1 MAPELNTSD
10 VRQVI
15 RWCVLLGFIYLAY
28 LYLNSAAYSA
38 WVSGGPPNPY
48 PIGWS
53 RRALGHLFFSAA
65 ALFLGIGLFR
75 GILTFPKVGRGA
87 IVLLALGLLLIAAPY
102 IGRFVLTDRC
112 LDQGGSWS
120 NQTIQCSNE

>member
-1 MAPELNTSD
+1 MALALNTSA
-10 VRQVI
+10 VRQII
-15 RWCVLLGFIYLAY
+15 RWCVLLAFVCLAL
-28 LYLNSAAYSA
+28 LYLNSAVYSA

-53 RRALGHLFFSAA
+53 RRALGHFSFSAA
-65 ALFLGIGLFR
+65 ALFIGIGLFR

-87 IVLLALGLLLIAAPY
+87 LMLLAMGLSLIAAPY
-102 IGRFVLTDRC
+102 IGRFVLSDRC

>member
-1 MAPELNTSD
+1 MGLALKTSA
-10 VRQVI
+10 VRQTI
-15 RWCVLLGFIYLAY
+15 RWCVLLAFVCLAL

-65 ALFLGIGLFR
+65 ALFLGVGLFR

-87 IVLLALGLLLIAAPY
+87 VVLLAIGLFLIAAPY

>member
-1 MAPELNTSD
+1 MAFALDTS
-10 VRQVI
+10 VI
-15 RWCVLLGFIYLAY
+15 RQTIRWFVLLAFVCVAL

-53 RRALGHLFFSAA
+53 RRALGHLSFSAA
-65 ALFLGIGLFR
+65 ALFLGIGLFCV
-75 GILTFPKVGRGA
+75 IPTFPKIRHRTLA
-87 IVLLALGLLLIAAPY
+87 LLAIGLFLIAAPY
-102 IGRFVLTDRC
+102 IGRLVLTDRC